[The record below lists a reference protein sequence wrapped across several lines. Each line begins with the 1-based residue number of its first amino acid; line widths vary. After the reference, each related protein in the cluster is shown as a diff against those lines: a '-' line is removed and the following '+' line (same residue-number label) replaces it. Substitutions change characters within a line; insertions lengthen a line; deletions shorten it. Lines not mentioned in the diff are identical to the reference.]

1 MFFGFVF
8 VDFFLVFS
16 GMVKSALRATRDTNN
31 ATLTCIL
38 CLSATKNQPNICD
51 TCFKRLEGIFANL
64 TDQYDSALTAI
75 LRTTRKHHRD
85 QSVRSLGNRLSGT
98 NQAGAAKLETLKK
111 ENKVMGD
118 KIRYLEKS
126 KATWG
131 FKSKEPKKTN
141 LEKKRGKKFL
151 IEFDFQRH

>member
-1 MFFGFVF
+1 
-8 VDFFLVFS
+8 
-16 GMVKSALRATRDTNN
+16 MVKQAQRATRDTRE
-31 ATLTCIL
+31 AQKACIM
-38 CLSATKNQPNICD
+38 CLKPTGNQPNIC
-51 TCFKRLEGIFANL
+51 TWCFKRLEGIFANL
-64 TDQYDSALTAI
+64 TDQYDSALAGI
-75 LRTTRKHHRD
+75 LRTGIKNHRD
-85 QSVRSLGNRLSGT
+85 QAIRSLGNRLSGP
-98 NQAGAAKLETLKK
+98 NQDAAVKLETLKK
-111 ENKVMGD
+111 ENKVMSD

>member
-1 MFFGFVF
+1 
-8 VDFFLVFS
+8 
-16 GMVKSALRATRDTNN
+16 MVKNAQRATRDTNN

-111 ENKVMGD
+111 ENKVMKD
-118 KIRYLEKS
+118 KVRYLEKS
-126 KATWG
+126 KASWG

-141 LEKKRGKKFL
+141 LDRMRGKKIL
-151 IEFDFQRH
+151 IDLNF